1 MGALLHFGVRP
12 VVQVTL
18 RSREFFDVE
27 IPCDEALTSL
37 AVRAIGGKC
46 VLAVQ
51 STRDGL
57 TWASPVA
64 HARLG
69 SGPIVVKFSLPEG
82 TRKIRALVENTSDKP
97 AYVEIDDPSENTS
110 DKPAYVEIDDPS

>member
-1 MGALLHFGVRP
+1 

-27 IPCDEALTSL
+27 IPCDEALASL

-57 TWASPVA
+57 TWSSPVA

-69 SGPIVVKFSLPEG
+69 SEPTVIKFSLPEG
-82 TRKIRALVENTSDKP
+82 TRKIRALVENTSRLP
-97 AYVEIDDPSENTS
+97 AHVELEDPSES
-110 DKPAYVEIDDPS
+110 DVAGAVVVSPSKDTVSQ